1 VRIPRYIIV
10 SFVILITL
18 TNVSCGAILPSV
30 TPTIGNIPSSAPTAT
45 NTSLPTVTPSVE
57 NTPMPSTP
65 TTEGA
70 IDVGGYKLIYQCF
83 GEGTPAVIVEAGGGD
98 KPVVSLT
105 WSTVIQNVYPYTRI
119 CIYDR
124 VAGVRTS
131 QRIAED
137 LHTLLSKIPVPGPYI
152 LVAHS
157 IGGYHARVFAHLY
170 PEKVAGMILVDT
182 TTTNPET
189 KVALATAY
197 PTYSPNETSG
207 ITQNR
212 LSETDIFVPFPTPGI
227 DGLDFNTSN
236 EQVRQA
242 GSLGDLP
249 LIVIS
254 HNVTPADFPGVALPV
269 SEAYAAVL
277 LKLQGNLATLSSKS
291 VFMVAKTSNHFI
303 SSHEPQII
311 IDAIIQMVKDI
322 RNH

>member
-1 VRIPRYIIV
+1 MSNLRQIILARV
-10 SFVILITL
+10 AILISL
-18 TNVSCGAILPSV
+18 TAVACGATSPV
-30 TPTIGNIPSSAPTAT
+30 TPTIRNVPSSAPTAT
-45 NTSLPTVTPSVE
+45 NTSLPTMTPSVE
-57 NTPMPSTP
+57 NTPLPPTP
-65 TTEGA
+65 ATEGA

-83 GEGTPAVIVEAGGGD
+83 GEGTPAVIVVAGGGD
-98 KPVVSLT
+98 RPVGSLT
-105 WSTVIQNVYPYTRI
+105 WNTVIQNIYPHTRI
-119 CIYDR
+119 CIYNR
-124 VAGVRTS
+124 VDGVRTS

-189 KVALATAY
+189 IVALATAY
-197 PTYSPNETSG
+197 PTYSPNESSG

-212 LSETDIFVPFPTPGI
+212 LSETDIFAPFPTPGI

-254 HNVTPADFPGVALPV
+254 HNVTPADFPGVDLAV
-269 SEAYAAVL
+269 SEAYAAVV
-277 LKLQGNLATLSSKS
+277 LKLQADLATLSSKG

-311 IDAIIQMVKDI
+311 IDAIFQMVKDI

>member
-1 VRIPRYIIV
+1 MSKLRHILLV
-10 SFVILITL
+10 SFIILIAL
-18 TNVSCGAILPSV
+18 TAAGCGAQASPTV
-30 TPTIGNIPSSAPTAT
+30 TPTIE
-45 NTSLPTVTPSVE
+45 NTPWPTVTPTPE
-57 NTPMPSTP
+57 NTPPPSTP
-65 TTEGA
+65 TTGGSV
-70 IDVGGYKLIYQCF
+70 DVGGYKLRYQCF
-83 GEGTPAVIVEAGGGD
+83 GKGTPTIIVEAGGGD
-98 KPVVSLT
+98 KPTISLT
-105 WSTVIQNVYPYTRI
+105 WSTVIQNVYPITRI

-124 VAGVRTS
+124 VDGVRTS
-131 QRIAED
+131 QDIAED
-137 LHTLLSKIPVPGPYI
+137 LHVLLNEIPVPGPYI

-189 KVALATAY
+189 IVALATAY
-197 PTYSPNETSG
+197 PTYSPNESSG

-212 LSETDIFVPFPTPGI
+212 LSETDIFAPFPTPGI

-254 HNVTPADFPGVALPV
+254 HNITPADFPGVDLAV
-269 SEAYAAVL
+269 SEVYAAVV
-277 LKLQGNLATLSSKS
+277 LKLQADLATLSSKG

-311 IDAIIQMVKDI
+311 IDAIFQMVKDI